1 MSQDYT
7 PARTFL
13 LKLKP
18 EQVQAIDEYRWN
30 TRQNSQSAAVRKLI
44 DLGLAAARAGEERPH
59 DPRA

>member
-18 EQVQAIDEYRWN
+18 EQVHAIDEYRWAN
-30 TRQNSQSAAVRKLI
+30 RQNSQTAAVRKLI
-44 DLGLAAARAGEERPH
+44 ELGLAAAQRKA
-59 DPRA
+59 AA

>member
-18 EQVQAIDEYRWN
+18 EQVRAIDEYRW
-30 TRQNSQSAAVRKLI
+30 THRQNSQSAAVRKLI
-44 DLGLAAARAGEERPH
+44 ALGLEAAAGKSEEK
-59 DPRA
+59 AA